1 LFHAGPDAPSSGIGV
16 FLAANG
22 RVQIARTYSLVLCGF
37 GCGAIS
43 AFPKDKRRV
52 NRAMSGCL
60 LLTHFCRRKGRLK
73 TWLLA
78 AAAVATFS
86 EGRADAQTYTYVD
99 QPFLPTASNYGGVG
113 LLDMRNARF
122 MPDGYLSLTGV
133 VKSPDDRI
141 ALTFQA
147 LPWLEATIRYT
158 IDYALPPPD
167 QRALYSREFD
177 LKARLFQETEYTP
190 QVAVGLQDIIGTGQY
205 SAEYLVAS
213 KYVGPFDL
221 TAGLG
226 WGALAQR
233 DTFENPFCAAYS
245 GFCRRPPFNGEGG
258 TLTLDYFRGGQTGLF
273 GGIEYQ
279 TPIPKLTFKI
289 EYSTYAYR
297 EESAVQHTDY
307 ERIPVNVGL
316 SYRFWSNVDVGVEYM
331 GGRELAVSL
340 SMALDPTKPNFPA
353 RIDEPPPFTARTEA
367 DAIAAQT
374 EIDIASG
381 GPVPTAQTRAG
392 VRQKPPPIT
401 TPTVISGDNPPD
413 VPPPAVQPGDE
424 PWRVHFVDLTA
435 PNPTPDSRPPDPAM
449 SSAASADQNIGHLL
463 QDGGFHVTDNW
474 VNGRTLVVQIDNRP
488 RRDSNSICE
497 ALSGQARSLSGVREI
512 AFVGA
517 DWNPIKFCDA
527 TSPRVQAQPVSASVE
542 SFVTVSKPDLIRKMR
557 EAIAAQKLIVE
568 GISIN
573 GNVLDVEVEN
583 ERYLRDAEAI
593 SRTLRALSAIAPADI
608 TAIRVT
614 TSIDQIPLTT
624 VTISRTEIDALG
636 NSTATPAEVWSSAVL
651 ADASPSIDL
660 GHGDGF
666 PRFDWSIFPSL
677 QKELF
682 DPNNPIYVGL
692 GLSGSTHTELLPGLA
707 FDADATYSVWNNFGS
722 ITRTSNSVLPH
733 VRSDA
738 ALYLKYGA
746 TGIDDVTLT
755 YYSKFAPDVYARAS
769 AGYIETMFGGAGGE
783 VLYRPFGSR
792 WAVGVDMWQ
801 VWQRNFNDL
810 FGFQHYNVA
819 TGHVSLYWE
828 TPWYNIT
835 TVVRGG
841 RYLAGDYG
849 GTFEVYRRFDTGILI
864 GGWFTLTNV
873 PFSKFGEGSFDKGIR
888 VVIPLEW
895 VLPFGSASKENLDLQ
910 PVERDGGQRLI
921 NDTTLF
927 DMTQSSSE
935 GDLQRQWPSVF
946 K

>member
-1 LFHAGPDAPSSGIGV
+1 
-16 FLAANG
+16 
-22 RVQIARTYSLVLCGF
+22 
-37 GCGAIS
+37 
-43 AFPKDKRRV
+43 
-52 NRAMSGCL
+52 M
-60 LLTHFCRRKGRLK
+60 LLTHFCRGTGRLK

-78 AAAVATFS
+78 AAAAAAIA

-122 MPDGYLSLTGV
+122 MPDGYLSLTGA
-133 VKSPDDRI
+133 VKQPDDRI

-147 LPWLEATIRYT
+147 LPWLEATFRYT
-158 IDYALPPPD
+158 INYALPPAG
-167 QRALYSREFD
+167 QRALYDRSLD
-177 LKARLFQETEYTP
+177 LKFRLFRETEYTP
-190 QVAVGLQDIIGTGQY
+190 QIAVGLQDVIGTGVY

-221 TAGLG
+221 TAGMG
-226 WGALAQR
+226 WGRLASR
-233 DTFENPFCAAYS
+233 PAFSNPFCSIYS
-245 GFCRRPPFNGEGG
+245 KFCDRPDFSGTGG
-258 TLTLDYFRGGQTGLF
+258 SLTLDYFRGPNVGLF

-279 TPIPKLTFKI
+279 TPIPKLTLKV
-289 EYSTYAYR
+289 EYSSDAYT
-297 EESAVQHTDY
+297 EESQRQHTNY
-307 ERIPVNVGL
+307 ARIPVNAGI
-316 SYRFWSNVDVGVEYM
+316 SYRFWSSVDVGLEYM
-331 GGRELAVSL
+331 GGRELGVTL

-367 DAIAAQT
+367 EAIAAQT

-381 GPVPTAQTRAG
+381 GPGPAAQTRVAP
-392 VRQKPPPIT
+392 RQASAPIT
-401 TPTVISGDNPPD
+401 TPTVVSGGNPSG
-413 VPPPAVQPGDE
+413 VSAPAIQPGDE

-435 PNPTPDSRPPDPAM
+435 PAPATDIRPPDPAM
-449 SSAASADQNIGHLL
+449 SGAASADQNIGHLL
-463 QDGGFHVTDNW
+463 QDAGLHVTDNW
-474 VNGRTLVVQIDNRP
+474 IDGRTLVVQIDNRP
-488 RRDSNSICE
+488 DRESGSICE
-497 ALSGQARSLSGVREI
+497 ALSGQERSLSGVREI
-512 AFVGA
+512 AFVGT
-517 DWNPIKFCDA
+517 DWNPIKFCDN
-527 TSPRVQAQPVSASVE
+527 TGPRVQPQPVSASVD
-542 SFVTVSKPDLIRKMR
+542 SFMTVSRPDLIRKMR
-557 EAIAAQKLIVE
+557 NAIAAQKLFVE
-568 GISIN
+568 GIAIN
-573 GNVLDVEVEN
+573 GTVLDVEIEN

-608 TAIRVT
+608 TAFRIT

-651 ADASPSIDL
+651 SDASPSIDY
-660 GHGDGF
+660 GHGQGF
-666 PRFDWSIFPSL
+666 PRFGWSIFPSL

-682 DPNNPIYVGL
+682 DPNNPIYIGVGV
-692 GLSGSTHTELLPGLA
+692 SGSTHTELLPGLA
-707 FDADATYSVWNNFGS
+707 FDAEATYSIWNNFGS

-738 ALYLKYGA
+738 ALYLKFGA
-746 TGIDDVTLT
+746 SGIDDVTLT
-755 YYSKFAPDVYARAS
+755 YYSKFAPDVYARAT
-769 AGYIETMFGGAGGE
+769 AGYLETMFGGAGGE

-801 VWQRNFNDL
+801 VWQRNFDDL

-828 TPWYNIT
+828 TPWYGIT

-849 GTFEVYRRFDTGILI
+849 GTFELYRRFDTGILV

-888 VVIPLEW
+888 IVIPLEW
-895 VLPFGSASKENLDLQ
+895 VLPFGSASKEDLDLQ
-910 PVERDGGQRLI
+910 PVERDGGQRLV

>member
-1 LFHAGPDAPSSGIGV
+1 L
-16 FLAANG
+16 
-22 RVQIARTYSLVLCGF
+22 
-37 GCGAIS
+37 
-43 AFPKDKRRV
+43 
-52 NRAMSGCL
+52 
-60 LLTHFCRRKGRLK
+60 
-73 TWLLA
+73 LLA
-78 AAAVATFS
+78 AAAAAIFA

-122 MPDGYLSLTGV
+122 MPDGYLSFTGIL
-133 VKSPDDRI
+133 KSPDDRI
-141 ALTFQA
+141 ALTFEA

-158 IDYALPPPD
+158 IDYALPPPQ

-205 SAEYLVAS
+205 AAEYLVAS

-226 WGALAQR
+226 WGSLAQR
-233 DTFENPFCAAYS
+233 DVFQNPLCSIYS
-245 GFCRRPPFNGEGG
+245 SFCRRPPFTGQGG
-258 TLTLDYFRGGQTGLF
+258 TLTLDYFRGKDVGLF

-279 TPIPKLTFKI
+279 TPIPKLTFKV
-289 EYSTYAYR
+289 EYSTYAYQ
-297 EESAVQHTDY
+297 EESRVQHTDY

-316 SYRFWSNVDVGVEYM
+316 SYRFWSSVDVGVEFM
-331 GGRELAVSL
+331 GGRELAVKV

-367 DAIAAQT
+367 EAIAAQT
-374 EIDIASG
+374 EIDIASA
-381 GPVPTAQTRAG
+381 GPNPTPQTRAG
-392 VRQKPPPIT
+392 GRQRSAPIANPIVGSNGYPAGNPAPT
-401 TPTVISGDNPPD
+401 T
-413 VPPPAVQPGDE
+413 QPGDE

-435 PNPTPDSRPPDPAM
+435 PAPAPDVRPPDPAM
-449 SSAASADQNIGHLL
+449 SSAASADQNIGRLL
-463 QDGGFHVTDNW
+463 HDAGLHVTDNW
-474 VNGRTLVVQIDNRP
+474 IDGRTLVVQIDNRP
-488 RRDSNSICE
+488 NLDAGSICE
-497 ALSGQARSLSGVREI
+497 ALSGQERSIAGVREI
-512 AFVGA
+512 AFVGS
-517 DWNPIKFCDA
+517 DWNPIKFCDN
-527 TSPRVQAQPVSASVE
+527 TGPRVQPQAVSASID
-542 SFVTVSKPDLIRKMR
+542 SFITVSKPDLIRKMR
-557 EAIAAQKLIVE
+557 AAIAAQKLIVE
-568 GISIN
+568 GIAIN
-573 GNVLDVEVEN
+573 GTVLDVEIEN

-593 SRTLRALSAIAPADI
+593 GRTVRALSAVAPASI
-608 TAIRVT
+608 TAFRIT

-636 NSTATPAEVWSSAVL
+636 NSTATPAEVWSSSVL
-651 ADASPSIDL
+651 ADASPSVDY
-660 GHGDGF
+660 GNGQRF

-682 DPNNPIYVGL
+682 DPNNPVYIGI
-692 GLSGSTHTELLPGLA
+692 GISGSTHTELLPGLTL
-707 FDADATYSVWNNFGS
+707 DAEATYSIWNNFGS

-746 TGIDDVTLT
+746 SGIDDVTLS
-755 YYSKFAPDVYARAS
+755 YYSKLAPDVYTRVS
-769 AGYIETMFGGAGGE
+769 AGYIETMFGGGGGE

-801 VWQRNFNDL
+801 VWQRNYNDL
-810 FGFQHYNVA
+810 FGFQHYNTA

-835 TVVRGG
+835 TVLRGG

-849 GTFEVYRRFDTGILI
+849 GTFEVYRRFDTGILV

-888 VVIPLEW
+888 IVIPLEW
-895 VLPFGSASKENLDLQ
+895 VLPFGTTTKENLDLR
-910 PVERDGGQRLI
+910 PVERDGGQRLV

-935 GDLQRQWPSVF
+935 GDLQQQWPSVF

>member
-1 LFHAGPDAPSSGIGV
+1 
-16 FLAANG
+16 
-22 RVQIARTYSLVLCGF
+22 
-37 GCGAIS
+37 
-43 AFPKDKRRV
+43 
-52 NRAMSGCL
+52 M
-60 LLTHFCRRKGRLK
+60 
-73 TWLLA
+73 A
-78 AAAVATFS
+78 AAASAL
-86 EGRADAQTYTYVD
+86 GDGCADAQTYTYVD

-141 ALTFQA
+141 ALTFEA
-147 LPWLEATIRYT
+147 LPWLETTIRYT

-213 KYVGPFDL
+213 KYAGPFDF

-233 DTFENPFCAAYS
+233 DTFENPLCAVYTS
-245 GFCRRPPFNGEGG
+245 FCRRPPFTGQGG
-258 TLTLDYFRGGQTGLF
+258 TLTLDYFRGRQTGLF

-279 TPIPKLTFKI
+279 TPLPKLTFKI

-316 SYRFWSNVDVGVEYM
+316 SYRFWSNVDVGVEFM

-340 SMALDPTKPNFPA
+340 SMALDPTKPNFPS
-353 RIDEPPPFTARTEA
+353 RIDELPPFTARTQAE
-367 DAIAAQT
+367 AIAAQT
-374 EIDIASG
+374 EIDIAAA
-381 GPVPTAQTRAG
+381 GPVPTAHSHA
-392 VRQKPPPIT
+392 VARQKSPPIT
-401 TPTVISGDNPPD
+401 TPTVVAEDNPAGSSEP
-413 VPPPAVQPGDE
+413 VVQPGDE

-435 PNPTPDSRPPDPAM
+435 PNPAPDMRPPDPAM
-449 SSAASADQNIGHLL
+449 SSAASSDQNIGHLL
-463 QDGGFHVTDNW
+463 QDAGLHVTDNW
-474 VNGRTLVVQIDNRP
+474 VDGRTLVVQIDNRP
-488 RRDSNSICE
+488 NRDSSSICE
-497 ALSGQARSLSGVREI
+497 ALSGETYSLSGVREI
-512 AFVGA
+512 AFVGS
-517 DWNPIKFCDA
+517 DWNPIKFCDN
-527 TSPRVQAQPVSASVE
+527 SGPRVQSQPVSATVE
-542 SFVTVSKPDLIRKMR
+542 SFMTVSKPDLIRKVR
-557 EAIAAQKLIVE
+557 AAIVAQKLIVE
-568 GISIN
+568 GIAIN
-573 GNVLDVEVEN
+573 GTVLDVEIEN

-593 SRTLRALSAIAPADI
+593 SRTLRALSAVAPAYI
-608 TAIRVT
+608 TAFRIT

-624 VTISRTEIDALG
+624 MTISRSEIDALA
-636 NSTATPAEVWSSAVL
+636 NSTASPAEIWSSAVL
-651 ADASPSIDL
+651 ADGSPSIDY
-660 GHGDGF
+660 GHGQGF
-666 PRFDWSIFPSL
+666 PRFGWSIFPSL

-682 DPNNPIYVGL
+682 DPNNPIYVGI
-692 GLSGSTHTELLPGLA
+692 GISGSTHTELLPGLT
-707 FDADATYSVWNNFGS
+707 FDAEATYSVWNNFAS

-746 TGIDDVTLT
+746 TGIDDVSLS
-755 YYSKFAPDVYARAS
+755 YYSKLAPDVYARAS
-769 AGYIETMFGGAGGE
+769 AGYLESMFGGAGGE

-801 VWQRNFNDL
+801 VYQRNFDDL

-819 TGHVSLYWE
+819 TGHVSVYWE
-828 TPWYNIT
+828 TPWYDVT
-835 TVVRGG
+835 AVVRGG

-888 VVIPLEW
+888 IVIPLEW
-895 VLPFGSASKENLDLQ
+895 VLPYGSSTNEELDLR
-910 PVERDGGQRLI
+910 PVERDGGQRLN
-921 NDTTLF
+921 NDATLF
-927 DMTQSSSE
+927 DLTQSSSE

>member
-1 LFHAGPDAPSSGIGV
+1 
-16 FLAANG
+16 
-22 RVQIARTYSLVLCGF
+22 
-37 GCGAIS
+37 
-43 AFPKDKRRV
+43 
-52 NRAMSGCL
+52 M
-60 LLTHFCRRKGRLK
+60 
-73 TWLLA
+73 A
-78 AAAVATFS
+78 AAATAFT

-158 IDYALPPPD
+158 IDYALPPPG

-177 LKARLFQETEYTP
+177 LKARLFQETAYTP

-205 SAEYLVAS
+205 SAEYVVAS
-213 KYVGPFDL
+213 KYAGPFDL

-233 DTFENPFCAAYS
+233 DTFENPLCAIYVKFCD
-245 GFCRRPPFNGEGG
+245 RPPFTGQGG
-258 TLTLDYFRGGQTGLF
+258 TLTLDYFRGRQTGLF

-279 TPIPKLTFKI
+279 TPIPKLTFKV

-297 EESAVQHTDY
+297 EESRVQHIDY

-316 SYRFWSNVDVGVEYM
+316 SYRFWSDVDVGVEFM
-331 GGRELAVSL
+331 GGRELAVTL
-340 SMALDPTKPNFPA
+340 SMALDPTKPNFPS
-353 RIDEPPPFTARTEA
+353 RIDEPPPFTPRTEA
-367 DAIAAQT
+367 EAIAAQT

-381 GPVPTAQTRAG
+381 GPVPATSTRAG
-392 VRQKPPPIT
+392 ARPPAGPIT
-401 TPTVISGDNPPD
+401 TPSVVASGNPTGASSPTT
-413 VPPPAVQPGDE
+413 QPGDE

-435 PNPTPDSRPPDPAM
+435 PDPAPDIRPPDPAM
-449 SSAASADQNIGHLL
+449 SSASTADGNIGRLL
-463 QDGGFHVTDNW
+463 HDAGLHVTDNW
-474 VNGRTLVVQIDNRP
+474 IDGRTLVVQIDNRP
-488 RRDSNSICE
+488 NRDAGSICE
-497 ALSGQARSLSGVREI
+497 ALSGQERSIAGVREI
-512 AFVGA
+512 AFVGS
-517 DWNPIKFCDA
+517 DWNPIKFCDNA
-527 TSPRVQAQPVSASVE
+527 GPRAQAQSVSASVD
-542 SFVTVSKPDLIRKMR
+542 SFMTVSKPDLIRKMR
-557 EAIAAQKLIVE
+557 AAVTAQKLIVE
-568 GISIN
+568 GIAIN
-573 GNVLDVEVEN
+573 GTILDVEIEN

-593 SRTLRALSAIAPADI
+593 SRVVRALSAVAPADI
-608 TAIRVT
+608 TAFRIT

-624 VTISRTEIDALG
+624 VTISRTEVDALG
-636 NSTATPAEVWSSAVL
+636 NSTASPAEVWSSSVL
-651 ADASPSIDL
+651 ADASPSIDY
-660 GHGDGF
+660 GHGQGF
-666 PRFDWSIFPSL
+666 PRFGWSIFPSL

-682 DPNNPIYVGL
+682 DPNNPVYIGVGV
-692 GLSGSTHTELLPGLA
+692 SGSTHTELLPGLTL
-707 FDADATYSVWNNFGS
+707 DAEATYSIWNNFAS

-746 TGIDDVTLT
+746 SGIDDVTLS
-755 YYSKFAPDVYARAS
+755 YYSKLAPDVYARATG
-769 AGYIETMFGGAGGE
+769 GYLETMFGGGGGE

-801 VWQRNFNDL
+801 VYQRNYNDL

-835 TVVRGG
+835 TVLRGG

-888 VVIPLEW
+888 IEIPLEW
-895 VLPFGSASKENLDLQ
+895 VLPFGTTTQENMDLRA
-910 PVERDGGQRLI
+910 VERDGGQRLV

-927 DMTQSSSE
+927 DMTQSSSA
-935 GDLQRQWPSVF
+935 GDLQQQWPSVF

>member
-1 LFHAGPDAPSSGIGV
+1 MIQL
-16 FLAANG
+16 
-22 RVQIARTYSLVLCGF
+22 
-37 GCGAIS
+37 
-43 AFPKDKRRV
+43 RR
-52 NRAMSGCL
+52 RQ
-60 LLTHFCRRKGRLK
+60 GRLK

-78 AAAVATFS
+78 AATAAAFG

-113 LLDMRNARF
+113 LLDMRNAQF

-133 VKSPDDRI
+133 LKSPDDRI

-158 IDYALPPPD
+158 IDYALPPPE

-177 LKARLFQETEYTP
+177 LKARLFQETRYTP

-233 DTFENPFCAAYS
+233 DTFENPLCAVYSSFCD
-245 GFCRRPPFNGEGG
+245 RPAFTGLGG
-258 TLTLDYFRGGQTGLF
+258 TLTLDYFRGRQTGLF

-316 SYRFWSNVDVGVEYM
+316 SYRFWSSVDVGLEFM
-331 GGRELAVSL
+331 GGRELALNV
-340 SMALDPTKPNFPA
+340 SMALDPTKPNFPSK
-353 RIDEPPPFTARTEA
+353 IDEMPPFTARTEA
-367 DAIAAQT
+367 DAMAAQT

-381 GPVPTAQTRAG
+381 GPVPPMRAITVAPQASG
-392 VRQKPPPIT
+392 PIT
-401 TPTVISGDNPPD
+401 KPEVATGGYPAGNPP
-413 VPPPAVQPGDE
+413 QPVEQGDE

-435 PNPTPDSRPPDPAM
+435 PNPPDNRPPDPAM
-449 SSAASADQNIGHLL
+449 SSAAAQDQNANQNIGRLL
-463 QDGGFHVTDNW
+463 YDAGLHVTDNW
-474 VNGRTLVVQIDNRP
+474 VDGRTLVVQIDNRP
-488 RRDSNSICE
+488 KRDSRSICM
-497 ALSGQARSLSGVREI
+497 ALPAQAQSIAGVQEI
-512 AFVGA
+512 AFVGS
-517 DWNPIKFCDA
+517 DWNPIEFCGDA
-527 TSPRVQAQPVSASVE
+527 KPQIQAQPVADRTA
-542 SFVTVSKPDLIRKMR
+542 SFVPLSRPELIKKMR
-557 EAIAAQKLIVE
+557 QAIGAQQLIVE
-568 GISIN
+568 GIAFDGTVI
-573 GNVLDVEVEN
+573 EVKIEN
-583 ERYLRDAEAI
+583 EHYLRDAEAI
-593 SRTLRALSAIAPADI
+593 SRTVRVLSALAPADI
-608 TAIRVT
+608 TAFRVT
-614 TSIDQIPLTT
+614 TSIDQMPLTT
-624 VTISRTEIDALG
+624 VTISRREIDALG
-636 NSTATPAEVWSSAVL
+636 NSAASPAEVWSSSVV
-651 ADASPSIDL
+651 ADASPSVDY
-660 GHGDGF
+660 GDGQGF
-666 PRFDWSIFPSL
+666 PRFGWAVFPSL

-682 DPNNPIYVGL
+682 DPNNPIYVGV
-692 GLSGSTHTELLPGLA
+692 GVSGSTHTELLPGLVL
-707 FDADATYSVWNNFGS
+707 DAEATYSIWNNFSS

-746 TGIDDVTLT
+746 TGVDDLTLS
-755 YYSKFAPDVYARAS
+755 YYSKLAPDVYARAS
-769 AGYIETMFGGAGGE
+769 AGYLETMFGGGGGE

-801 VWQRNFNDL
+801 VYQRNFNDL
-810 FGFQHYNVA
+810 FGFQNYNVA

-828 TPWYNIT
+828 TPWYDIT
-835 TVVRGG
+835 AVLRGG

-849 GTFEVYRRFDTGILI
+849 GTFEIYRRFDTGILI

-873 PFSKFGEGSFDKGIR
+873 PFSEFGEGSFDKGIR
-888 VVIPLEW
+888 IVIPMEW
-895 VLPFGSASKENLDLQ
+895 VLPIGSATKEELNLQ
-910 PVERDGGQRLI
+910 PVERDGGQRLV

-927 DMTQSSSE
+927 DLTQTSSA
-935 GDLQRQWPSVF
+935 GDLQQQWPSVF